1 MHLKKPMSL
10 IIRLNTVII
19 RETGFPVSSL
29 TGGEFNNANVRGRS
43 SFWYLSL
50 FIMCKAWYQYSERPR
65 ALTSLNSTHISHP
78 IADVV
83 YHYICSECC
92 VPERLE

>member
-29 TGGEFNNANVRGRS
+29 TGGEFNNASVRGRS
-43 SFWYLSL
+43 LFWYLSL
-50 FIMCKAWYQYSERPR
+50 FIMCVMKYPGALLTNGEYSVLFPKLKIDSCRTC
-65 ALTSLNSTHISHP
+65 LLINSISGYWL
-78 IADVV
+78 VN
-83 YHYICSECC
+83 
-92 VPERLE
+92 